1 MIMQLIILGSGTAIP
16 VIDRASPSLVLLA
29 GNGPILFDMGPG
41 SLRQFSRIGLN
52 FSDLGHIFLTHFH
65 PDHTADLVHF
75 LFATRN
81 PTVLE
86 KRTPFRIV
94 GPRGLKDFVRGIG
107 KAYGKW
113 LQIPSD
119 LITVEERTTAKRETV
134 KYGNLTVISQPVKHT
149 PQSIAYRIKGPEGL
163 DFVYSGDTGFCEG
176 IVDLALGVDLL
187 ILEASFPDGQEAEG
201 HLTPSL
207 AGRVATLAKA
217 RRLALLHFYPE
228 VLATDI
234 ADQCRKTYNGKLVL
248 CRDLLSLSI

>member
-1 MIMQLIILGSGTAIP
+1 MQLIILGSGTAMP
-16 VIDRASPSLVLLA
+16 LADRASPSLVLLG

-41 SLRQFSRIGLN
+41 SLRQVSRIGLK
-52 FSDLGHIFLTHFH
+52 FSDLRHIFLTHFH

-86 KRTPFRIV
+86 KRAPFRV
-94 GPRGLKDFVRGIG
+94 SGPRGLADFLQGLR

-113 LQIPSD
+113 VQIPPG
-119 LITVEERTTAKRETV
+119 LMTVEERDTEKRETV
-134 KYGNLTVISQPVKHT
+134 NYGNLTIISQPVEHT
-149 PQSIAYRIKGPEGL
+149 SQSLAYRVEGPEGL
-163 DFVYSGDTGFCEG
+163 DFVYSGDTGFCEE
-176 IVDLALGVDLL
+176 IVDLSRGVDLL
-187 ILEASFPDGQEAEG
+187 ILEASFPDGKEVEG

-207 AGRVATLAKA
+207 AGRVATLAQA

-234 ADQCRKTYNGKLVL
+234 VHQCRKTYKGSLIL
-248 CRDLLSLSI
+248 CRDLMSLSI

>member
-1 MIMQLIILGSGTAIP
+1 MQLIILGSGTAIP
-16 VIDRASPSLVLLA
+16 LVDRASPSLVLLA
-29 GNGPILFDMGPG
+29 GNGPVLFDMGPG

-52 FSDLGHIFLTHFH
+52 FSDLDRIFLTHFH
-65 PDHTADLVHF
+65 PDHTADLIHF

-86 KRTPFRIV
+86 KRAPFCIA
-94 GPRGLKDFVRGIG
+94 GPRGLKNFLRGLRE
-107 KAYGKW
+107 AYGKW
-113 LQIPSD
+113 LEIPPD
-119 LITVEERTTAKRETV
+119 LMTIEERDTEKREIA
-134 KYGNLTVISQPVKHT
+134 KCGNLTVTSQPVKHT
-149 PQSIAYRIKGPEGL
+149 PQSLAYRVEGPEGL
-163 DFVYSGDTGFCEG
+163 NFVYSGDTGFCEE
-176 IVDLALGVDLL
+176 IVDLSRDVDLL
-187 ILEASFPDGQEAEG
+187 ILEASFPDAQEADG

-234 ADQCRKTYNGKLVL
+234 ADQCRKTYKGKLIL